1 MAIVPSK
8 MKSRVKLPNQLA
20 AVDRQLGHIK
30 HISVGELKAYE
41 RNPRK
46 HPEKQIIQ
54 LMASIREFGVA
65 MPILVDFDNVIIA
78 GAAVFEAAVRLGI
91 KEVPIIIADQWS
103 KSQVRAYR
111 LASNRLAE
119 QSNWDKDLLAI
130 ELSAIIEF
138 D

>member
-1 MAIVPSK
+1 MTTVPSK
-8 MKSRVKLPNQLA
+8 IKSRVELPNQIA

-54 LMASIREFGVA
+54 LMASVSQFGIA
-65 MPILVDFDNVIIA
+65 MPILVDVDNVIIA
-78 GAAVFEAAVRLGI
+78 GAAVFEASVRLAI
-91 KEVPIIIADQWS
+91 KQVPIIVADQWS

-111 LASNRLAE
+111 LAANRLAE
-119 QSNWDKDLLAI
+119 QS
-130 ELSAIIEF
+130 S
-138 D
+138 